1 MSKAPR
7 DDIVIQSTNW
17 LTVVLAFASASGIIL
32 ALLGYGVALSVES
45 RFGLPHTFTFN
56 STLDLFSL
64 GTWAILDLLSGSFSW
79 SSWAFYEGVLVRS
92 AQALKPAFVMGLIG
106 FVLFWAWLSASRRLS
121 RRNPQ
126 QKLRAAKVLFKRKA
140 RQKSWVVSGSVFLFT
155 SLFTTLL
162 VPVAAMGVVVVT
174 FVFCIVLVV
183 LPGIGLTA
191 GKSHIDKWVVQPTS
205 CHSNAPEVARAPGPT
220 ANCLSI
226 KRADNSVEKG
236 RVVFATSTSVILY
249 DPVTGEAR
257 RLAIEGSVITTVG
270 DLK

>member
-1 MSKAPR
+1 MNKAPG
-7 DDIVIQSTNW
+7 DDIVTRSTNW

-32 ALLGYGVALSVES
+32 ALLGYGVALAVEA

-64 GTWAILDLLSGSFSW
+64 GTWAIADLLTGSYSW
-79 SSWAFYEGVLVRS
+79 SSWAFYKDVLVRS
-92 AQALKPAFVMGLIG
+92 ARVLMPVFVMCLIG

-121 RRNPQ
+121 RRHPQ
-126 QKLRAAKVLFKRKA
+126 QKLRAAKVVFKRNA
-140 RQKSWVVSGSVFLFT
+140 RQKSWVVSGSIFLF
-155 SLFTTLL
+155 SSIVTTLL
-162 VPVAAMGVVVVT
+162 IPVAAIGIAALT
-174 FVFCIVLVV
+174 FVFCVLAAV

-205 CHSNAPEVARAPGPT
+205 CHSNAPEVARAPGPM

-249 DPVTGEAR
+249 DPSTGHAK
-257 RLAIEGSVITTVG
+257 RLGIEGSVITTISAL
-270 DLK
+270 D

>member
-1 MSKAPR
+1 MSKAPSE
-7 DDIVIQSTNW
+7 DIVIRSTNW

-64 GTWAILDLLSGSFSW
+64 GTWAIADMLTGSFAW
-79 SSWAFYEGVLVRS
+79 SSWTFYKGILVWSWRVLAPVLVMS
-92 AQALKPAFVMGLIG
+92 LVGFALLWAGLAI
-106 FVLFWAWLSASRRLS
+106 SRRLS
-121 RRNPQ
+121 TAKRRQ
-126 QKLRAAKVLFKRKA
+126 QFRAAVVVFKRNA
-140 RQKSWVVSGSVFLFT
+140 RQKPWVASSTVLFS
-155 SLFTTLL
+155 SLATTLL
-162 VPVAAMGVVVVT
+162 VPAAAIGVAALT
-174 FVFCIVLVV
+174 YVFCIVLAA

-205 CHSNAPEVARAPGPT
+205 CHSNVPGVARTPGPA

-249 DPVTGEAR
+249 DPATGQAK
-257 RLAIEGSVITTVG
+257 RLGIDGSVATTVSQL
-270 DLK
+270 D